1 MTHMPTEF
9 NLNRFIVLDLHGT
22 HQQFNATH
30 RQSLSEALEKNQVQ
44 PNTPVL
50 YTDRNDT
57 ILVFQTRHFALYN
70 VIQSTGDESPWMATF
85 CSVCNAGMSFSP
97 VVDNVRYDFYGA
109 GFYDAMTLLAD
120 KQTGSYWNHIT
131 GECIAGKMRGTRLHQ
146 LSNLTHSTAEAVMKI
161 HPEAQLVI
169 SSLDAGRAPM
179 DDFAEGLRTLP
190 QPDWLPE
197 LHETLDANA
206 EDARLPRLEMGLG
219 IWTLKSAHFYPVK
232 TINML
237 DNILFDEIDGERL
250 LVYIDPETFVPSAL
264 FTDATSATWRGETLM
279 LNNGQMIKDGSLV
292 ARGDILP
299 TKRPLQLFQRW
310 YGFSI
315 TFRGCKIYTAVGIPS
330 TTVF

>member
-1 MTHMPTEF
+1 MTIEF
-9 NLNRFIVLDLHGT
+9 NPNRFIALDLHGQ
-22 HQQFNATH
+22 HQQFSATK
-30 RQSLSEALEKNQVQ
+30 RQALHEALENQQIQ

-50 YTDRNDT
+50 YTNRNDN

-70 VIQSTGDESPWMATF
+70 VIQSTDAESPWMATF

-131 GECIAGKMRGTRLHQ
+131 GECIAGKMLGTRLHQ
-146 LSNLTHSTAEAVMKI
+146 LSNLTHSTASAVAKI
-161 HPEAQLVI
+161 YPDAQLVI

-190 QPDWLPE
+190 EPDWLPE
-197 LHETLDANA
+197 LHQTLDANV
-206 EDARLPRLEMGLG
+206 EDTRLPRLEMGLG
-219 IWTLKSAHFYPVK
+219 VWTSKTAHFYPFR

-250 LVYIDPETFVPSAL
+250 LVYVDPETFVPSAL

-279 LNNGQMIKDGSLV
+279 LDNGQMIKDGSLV
-292 ARGDILP
+292 AHGDVVP

-315 TFRGCKIYTAVGIPS
+315 TFSGCKIYTATGIPNAAA
-330 TTVF
+330 F

>member
-1 MTHMPTEF
+1 MPTEF
-9 NLNRFIVLDLHGT
+9 NPNRFIALDLHGE
-22 HQQFNATH
+22 HQQLNVTEMQPLH
-30 RQSLSEALEKNQVQ
+30 EALAKQQVQ

-50 YTDRNDT
+50 YTNRNDT

-70 VIQSTGDESPWMATF
+70 VLQSTDAVSPWMATF

-97 VVDNVRYDFYGA
+97 IVDNVRYDFYGA

-146 LSNLTHSTAEAVMKI
+146 LANLTHSTAEAVAKI
-161 HPEAQLVI
+161 HPQALLVI

-179 DDFAEGLRTLP
+179 NDFAEGLRTLP
-190 QPDWLPE
+190 QPEWPPE
-197 LHETLDANA
+197 LHKTLDANA
-206 EDARLPRLEMGLG
+206 EDTRLPRLEMGLG
-219 IWTLKSAHFYPVK
+219 IWTSKTAHFYPFK

-250 LVYIDPETFVPSAL
+250 LVYVDPETFTPSAL

-292 ARGDILP
+292 ARGDVLP

-315 TFRGCKIYTAVGIPS
+315 TFSGCKIYAAAGIPS
-330 TTVF
+330 ASVSR

>member
-1 MTHMPTEF
+1 MPPEF
-9 NLNRFIVLDLHGT
+9 NPNRFIVLDLHGQ
-22 HQQFNATH
+22 HQQLNVTEIQPLH
-30 RQSLSEALEKNQVQ
+30 EAFEKQHIQ

-50 YTDRNDT
+50 YTNRNDKT
-57 ILVFQTRHFALYN
+57 LVFQTRHFALYN
-70 VIQSTGDESPWMATF
+70 VLQSTGTEAPWMATF

-146 LSNLTHSTAEAVMKI
+146 LANLTHSTADAVAKI
-161 HPEAQLVI
+161 HPQAQLII

-190 QPDWLPE
+190 QPNWPPE
-197 LHETLDANA
+197 LHQTIDTNI
-206 EDARLPRLEMGLG
+206 EDTRLPRLEMGLG
-219 IWTLKSAHFYPVK
+219 VWTSKTAHFYPFK

-237 DNILFDEIDGERL
+237 DNILFDQIDGERL
-250 LVYIDPETFVPSAL
+250 MVYIDPETFTPSAL

-279 LNNGQMIKDGSLV
+279 LGNGQMIKDGSLI
-292 ARGDILP
+292 AHGDVLP

-315 TFRGCKIYTAVGIPS
+315 TFSGCKIYVATGIPS
-330 TTVF
+330 TAIF